1 MLPVLRKILS
11 SFNCGLDG
19 KLNDAATQLDPLDR
33 DGGMLD
39 NLARNGFE
47 FCFCG
52 WQPHQTPRVIQP
64 GNAFG
69 QVAMTG
75 KYAPPEVTIRSYPDS
90 PICDVVV
97 VVRGQEMVLRC
108 RDYRQ
113 AMRWAR
119 LERKSYKIPEPDI
132 DLATKA
138 ESGDLPL
145 FLRSDNRD

>member
-1 MLPVLRKILS
+1 MLWTK
-11 SFNCGLDG
+11 
-19 KLNDAATQLDPLDR
+19 
-33 DGGMLD
+33 
-39 NLARNGFE
+39 
-47 FCFCG
+47 CF
-52 WQPHQTPRVIQP
+52 RAKKV
-64 GNAFG
+64 
-69 QVAMTG
+69 VAMTG
-75 KYAPPEVTIRSYPDS
+75 NYAPPEVTIRSYPDS

-132 DLATKA
+132 DIATKA

-145 FLRSDNRD
+145 FLRSDRN

>member
-1 MLPVLRKILS
+1 MLS
-11 SFNCGLDG
+11 G
-19 KLNDAATQLDPLDR
+19 KK
-33 DGGMLD
+33 
-39 NLARNGFE
+39 
-47 FCFCG
+47 
-52 WQPHQTPRVIQP
+52 V
-64 GNAFG
+64 
-69 QVAMTG
+69 VAMTG
-75 KYAPPEVTIRSYPDS
+75 NCAPPEVTIRSYPDS

-132 DLATKA
+132 DVATKA

-145 FLRSDNRD
+145 FLRSDRN